1 MIQKIKIIKTLIIIF
16 SLSLS
21 FSANAQTVEEIIKG
35 RKAMFSENYQNAKKI
50 SILLKSKRIE
60 EAKPLMKKISD
71 NYIKL
76 LDYFPENAKEGF
88 KTGALPSIWENK
100 DEFNALMKKASDDM
114 IKLAKAIDTAE
125 DLRENVY
132 VRESLETSQLS
143 AKSGTR
149 FRSVSKETNPPK
161 ISTTMAAD
169 VVSEV
174 RCGSKVGGSA
184 HNLLNTPPASIS
196 EPTDA
201 SAIVLISDFSLG
213 TEEDIGDVDSDEE
226 MAPS

>member
-1 MIQKIKIIKTLIIIF
+1 MKKLIITLIFFMSI
-16 SLSLS
+16 SPLHSNLS
-21 FSANAQTVEEIIKG
+21 VEEIIKG

-114 IKLAKAIDTAE
+114 IKLAKAIETAE
-125 DLRENVY
+125 DLRAVQKELMWSNCTACH
-132 VRESLETSQLS
+132 S
-143 AKSGTR
+143 R
-149 FRSVSKETNPPK
+149 FR
-161 ISTTMAAD
+161 
-169 VVSEV
+169 
-174 RCGSKVGGSA
+174 
-184 HNLLNTPPASIS
+184 
-196 EPTDA
+196 
-201 SAIVLISDFSLG
+201 
-213 TEEDIGDVDSDEE
+213 
-226 MAPS
+226 APH